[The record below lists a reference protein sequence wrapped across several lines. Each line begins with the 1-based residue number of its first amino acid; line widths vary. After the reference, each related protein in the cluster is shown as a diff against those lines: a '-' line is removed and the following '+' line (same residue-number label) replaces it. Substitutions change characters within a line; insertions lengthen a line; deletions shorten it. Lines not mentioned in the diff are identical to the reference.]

1 MKYHQLIQP
10 QNPNWRKKH
19 AQSQILCS
27 RHPNFSFQEPS
38 PLSLLPSLFWFA
50 ALPGSDAVFFS
61 RPKAVCFWVKC
72 HFNISPSEM
81 FEPVYEFPKQ
91 PRNAGKI
98 FGISGLKVA
107 LNFGSLRQMKQ
118 IDWILQSH
126 WSFKLKKNKV
136 SAWKPRSS
144 KTQPPQAV
152 PSGWCPQTRL
162 APSKHCKIPV
172 IVRDN
177 GGANPD

>member
-126 WSFKLKKNKV
+126 WSFKLKKIKYR
-136 SAWKPRSS
+136 PESS
-144 KTQPPQAV
+144 EALKSSLLNPYHQVDAPKQGWRPPNTAKFQ
-152 PSGWCPQTRL
+152 W
-162 APSKHCKIPV
+162 
-172 IVRDN
+172 
-177 GGANPD
+177 